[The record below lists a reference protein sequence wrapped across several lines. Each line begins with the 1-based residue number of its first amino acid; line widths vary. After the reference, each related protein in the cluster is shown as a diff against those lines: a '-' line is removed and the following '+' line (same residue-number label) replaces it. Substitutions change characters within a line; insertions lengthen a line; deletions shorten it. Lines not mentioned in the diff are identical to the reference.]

1 MIQKRINSL
10 ILYFFGNLI
19 RFKEIQHFISTRIG
33 GFSSFPYE
41 SLNLG
46 FHVGDKPEKVL
57 KNRER
62 LASALRIPLENFTF
76 ANQVHG
82 NNVKIVTQE
91 LKGRGSLSY
100 KSAIKEADAM
110 ITNVPGIYLTVLVAD
125 CLPILFFDH
134 KKKAIG
140 VAHAGWKGTIL
151 GIAKRTVE
159 MLEKAFGCSPSTM
172 HVGIGP
178 SIGPCCYEVG
188 LDVALQF
195 KNIYGKGICF
205 KGSNNKIYCNLWEAN
220 RMQLI
225 EAGLPEENIEIAKI
239 CTSCNSRYFF
249 SERKEKGKTGRFG
262 AGIMIKY

>member
-1 MIQKRINSL
+1 MIQKRVNSL
-10 ILYFFGNLI
+10 ILCFFENLS
-19 RFKEIQHFISTRIG
+19 RFKEIQHFISTRVG
-33 GFSSFPYE
+33 GCSSSPYE

-46 FHVGDKPEKVL
+46 FRVGDKPEKVL

-62 LASALRIPLENFTF
+62 LALALRIPLENFTF

-82 NNVKIVTQE
+82 DNVKIVTKE
-91 LKGRGSLSY
+91 LKGRGSLDY
-100 KSAIKEADAM
+100 GDAIEETDAM
-110 ITNVPGIYLTVLVAD
+110 ITNVPGICLTILVAD
-125 CLPILFFDH
+125 CVPILFFDY

-140 VAHAGWKGTIL
+140 VAHAGWRGTIL
-151 GIAKRTVE
+151 GIAKRTIE
-159 MLEKAFGCSPSTM
+159 MLEKAFGCSPSTIY
-172 HVGIGP
+172 VGIGP
-178 SIGPCCYEVG
+178 SIGPCCYDVG

-195 KNIYGKGICF
+195 KNIYDRKICF

-225 EAGLPEENIEIAKI
+225 EAGVPEENIEIAKI

-262 AGIMIKY
+262 AGIMLKH